1 MVSCVLQLQL
11 QTNLPMACL
20 HAQILK
26 KMKGSELVGR
36 TYKPMFPYFVGL
48 KAAPG
53 SNKGAFRVV
62 ADGYVTSDAGTGVV
76 HQAPFFGEDDYRVC
90 KKFGTH
96 GLSFSAVR
104 TIEEASSLVMRLIRG
119 TVYI

>member
-1 MVSCVLQLQL
+1 MSCSCSCRLVLPL
-11 QTNLPMACL
+11 ACL

-36 TYKPMFPYFVGL
+36 TYKPMFPYFASL

-90 KKFGTH
+90 KKFGTL
-96 GLSFSAVR
+96 GLSFDAVR
-104 TIEEASSLVMRLIRG
+104 ITE
-119 TVYI
+119 